1 MVSFIKPSAAANM
14 KQYLMPSYG
23 EIMKHALTCKAI
35 GAEVCSSVWC
45 EFVLVKVNMNQLGV
59 ILYLNMYVC
68 KFEPIQHVFRQKA
81 FCKESILFHSYTL
94 FYSLQRGQGIFIAI
108 NYTHVFSG
116 DPDKELAY
124 QWFRRAEHHID
135 SLIDV
140 EPSPGLYNDL
150 LPVAYI
156 LKGKEAAMEVM
167 DKMAEPEKSIARNF
181 FVEYPDRQTF
191 LNEMVSMFDSCQYE
205 CLTQEDGLHANEE

>member
-1 MVSFIKPSAAANM
+1 MHAIFRKQFFIDVLLLAFSLFTSCGKGRREMATTKTGDAELRSSICKSKYYAYNLIAND
-14 KQYLMPSYG
+14 S
-23 EIMKHALTCKAI
+23 IMEGIAILDSLWETYHIDRTILVAI
-35 GAEVCSSVWC
+35 GTAYY
-45 EFVLVKVNMNQLGV
+45 K
-59 ILYLNMYVC
+59 
-68 KFEPIQHVFRQKA
+68 
-81 FCKESILFHSYTL
+81 
-94 FYSLQRGQGIFIAI
+94 QG
-108 NYTHVFSG
+108 
-116 DPDKELAY
+116 DKELAY

-156 LKGKEAAMEVM
+156 SKGKEAAMEVM
-167 DKMAEPEKSIARNF
+167 DMMAEPEKSIAQNF

-205 CLTQEDGLHANEE
+205 CLTQEDELHANEE

>member
-1 MVSFIKPSAAANM
+1 MHAIFRKQFLIDVLLLAFSLFTSCGKGRREMATTKTCDAELRGSICKSKYYAYNLIAND
-14 KQYLMPSYG
+14 S
-23 EIMKHALTCKAI
+23 IMEGIAILDSLWETYHIDRTTLVAI
-35 GAEVCSSVWC
+35 GTAYY
-45 EFVLVKVNMNQLGV
+45 KLG
-59 ILYLNMYVC
+59 
-68 KFEPIQHVFRQKA
+68 
-81 FCKESILFHSYTL
+81 
-94 FYSLQRGQGIFIAI
+94 
-108 NYTHVFSG
+108 
-116 DPDKELAY
+116 DKELAY

-135 SLIDV
+135 GLIDV

-167 DKMAEPEKSIARNF
+167 GKMAEPEKSIARNF

-205 CLTQEDGLHANEE
+205 CLTQEDGLHANEK

>member
-1 MVSFIKPSAAANM
+1 M
-14 KQYLMPSYG
+14 
-23 EIMKHALTCKAI
+23 
-35 GAEVCSSVWC
+35 
-45 EFVLVKVNMNQLGV
+45 
-59 ILYLNMYVC
+59 
-68 KFEPIQHVFRQKA
+68 
-81 FCKESILFHSYTL
+81 
-94 FYSLQRGQGIFIAI
+94 
-108 NYTHVFSG
+108 
-116 DPDKELAY
+116 
-124 QWFRRAEHHID
+124 
-135 SLIDV
+135 

-167 DKMAEPEKSIARNF
+167 DMMAEPEKSIARNF